1 MTLTLLDLYNDCALQ
16 EWSMYDSGVTTT
28 SEMESSLVLALNK
41 ALTEIIYSYPFKFR
55 ERTHIDF
62 TYAGVEA
69 YEMPFGL
76 IMKDKS
82 GDYKVTLNGKKL
94 RLIDKPSELEPK
106 CGFPEGFYIKRDEI
120 ILYPTPCSKFILSID
135 YYTLALGEDS
145 NGEEILKLSNAND
158 KVDVPEHLEEILKQ
172 AVISRAMLSTISSE
186 GDENFSAYKK
196 QSETAYRQLVKYS
209 KGWWQDK
216 SVKI

>member
-1 MTLTLLDLYNDCALQ
+1 MTLTLLDLYNSCASQ
-16 EWSMYDSGVTTT
+16 EWSMYDSGVSTTA
-28 SEMESSLVLALNK
+28 EMEPSLILAINK
-41 ALTEIIYSYPFKFR
+41 ALAEIIYSYPFKFR

-82 GDYKVTLNGKKL
+82 GDYAVTLNGKKL
-94 RLIDKPSELEPK
+94 RFLENSNELEPK
-106 CGFPEGFYIKRDEI
+106 CGISEGFYIKGSDI

-145 NGEEILKLSNAND
+145 NGEEILKLSNAD
-158 KVDVPEHLEEILKQ
+158 DAVDIPEHLEEILKQ
-172 AVISRAMLSTISSE
+172 AVISRAMLSTISAE
-186 GDENFSAYKK
+186 TDENYSAYKK
-196 QSETAYRQLVKYS
+196 QSETSYRQLVKYS

>member
-1 MTLTLLDLYNDCALQ
+1 MTITLLDLYNGCASQ
-16 EWSMYDSGVTTT
+16 EWSMYDSGAATTA
-28 SEMESSLVLALNK
+28 EMESSLVLAINK
-41 ALTEIIYSYPFKFR
+41 ALAEIIYSYPFKFR

-82 GDYKVTLNGKKL
+82 GDYAITLNGKKL
-94 RLIDKPSELEPK
+94 RLIDEPNELEPK
-106 CGFPEGFYIKRDEI
+106 CGIPEKFYVRGSEI
-120 ILYPTPCSKFILSID
+120 ILYPTPCSKFIISIN

-145 NGEEILKLSNAND
+145 NGDEIFKLSNSD
-158 KVDVPEHLEEILKQ
+158 DTVDIPEHLEEILKH
-172 AVISRAMLSTISSE
+172 AVISRAMLSTISAE
-186 GDENFSAYKK
+186 NDENYSAYKK